1 MKNKLLYAIPVG
13 IAAVALGC
21 ETKNDLTQVKGTIDT
36 LKTEWYAND
45 SIINSL
51 SVSAKTD
58 VSLFQQNYVSLSSN
72 ELLAA
77 ITDEKIKAEVD
88 SILSLADMEVK
99 EAEMASAELDSL
111 LSEWAL
117 ESEELNQLITEVETN
132 EVPADSAAIKVSE
145 FKNYLASAGI
155 KTAKIIEVI
164 EDTKKQHELI
174 SSEINKKVNPTTN

>member
-1 MKNKLLYAIPVG
+1 MKNTLLYAIPVG

-36 LKTEWYAND
+36 LKTEWYVND

-58 VSLFQQNYVSLSSN
+58 VSLFQQNYVSLSTN
-72 ELLAA
+72 ELVAA
-77 ITDEKIKAEVD
+77 ITDEKVKTEID
-88 SILSLADMEVK
+88 SILNIANTEVK

-111 LSEWAL
+111 LKEWTT
-117 ESEELNQLITEVETN
+117 ESEEFVQLIAQVETN
-132 EVPADSAAIKVSE
+132 DVPADSAIIKVSE

-155 KTAKIIEVI
+155 KKAKILEVM

-174 SSEINKKVNPTTN
+174 TSEINKKVNPTNN